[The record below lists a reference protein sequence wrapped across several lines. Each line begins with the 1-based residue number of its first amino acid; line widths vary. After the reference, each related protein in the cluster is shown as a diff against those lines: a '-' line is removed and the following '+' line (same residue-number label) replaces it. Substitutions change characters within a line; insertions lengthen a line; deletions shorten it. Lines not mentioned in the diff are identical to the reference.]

1 MIVPLTLADF
11 LERAEQVYGDR
22 EAVID
27 EPSPPGGGL
36 GRITYG
42 EFAAMSRSL
51 AAALDDLG
59 VRDGER
65 IAIVSPNAARFLV
78 GLFGVRVFGRV
89 IVPGNFRLTVEAGL
103 YIS

>member
-27 EPSPPGGGL
+27 EPNPPGGGL

-42 EFAAMSRSL
+42 QFAAMSRSL
-51 AAALDDLG
+51 AAA
-59 VRDGER
+59 
-65 IAIVSPNAARFLV
+65 P
-78 GLFGVRVFGRV
+78 
-89 IVPGNFRLTVEAGL
+89 
-103 YIS
+103 